1 MARWVTT
8 VAHGLTA
15 IEGVVGVA
23 LGGSRA
29 RGTNRPGSDVDLALY
44 YRGGLSRRA
53 VLKVI
58 ELVHDRGAELTVTEP
73 GEWGPWID
81 GGAWFQVAGLKA
93 DLLYRNV
100 DRVRRVIDDA
110 TNGQFTS
117 AYQPGHPAGFHSY
130 HLMAEVGVNVPITD
144 PKGLLL
150 ALQDLTSPYPR
161 RLRAAIIRR
170 FLWEANFQLEIL
182 ERTEVGT
189 DPFFEHAALSRVLAC
204 LVQVLYSGNER
215 WFLNEKRA
223 VDELK
228 TFRVL
233 PDHFQSRLV
242 AVTRGGAAGT
252 REARALHVDIARAF
266 GSPVTA
272 PS

>member
-15 IEGVVGVA
+15 IEGVVGVV

-29 RGTNRPGSDVDLALY
+29 RGTNHSGSDVDLAIY

-58 ELVHDRGAELTVTEP
+58 EMVHDRGAPLTVTEP

-100 DRVRRVIDDA
+100 DRVRRVMEEA
-110 TNGQFTS
+110 TVGQFTS
-117 AYQPGHPAGFHSY
+117 AYQVGHPAGYHSF
-130 HLMAEVGVNVPITD
+130 HLMAEVGINVPITD
-144 PKGLLL
+144 PNGVL
-150 ALQDLTSPYPR
+150 ASLHAMTTPYPR
-161 RLRAAIIRR
+161 KLRDAVVRR
-170 FLWEANFQLEIL
+170 FLWESDFQLGLL
-182 ERTEVGT
+182 EGTEFGT
-189 DPFFEHAALSRVLAC
+189 DPFYEQAGLSRVLSC
-204 LVQVLYSGNER
+204 LVQVLYGGNER

-223 VDELK
+223 ITEIRS
-228 TFRVL
+228 FRIV
-233 PDHFQSRLV
+233 PERLAQRV
-242 AVTRGGAAGT
+242 AIVCQGGPIALQ
-252 REARALHVDIARAF
+252 EARSLHRDVSRAF
-266 GSPVTA
+266 GSPATA
-272 PS
+272 GP